1 MSRKYRFIL
10 MQDETYE
17 EKSSFSFSP
26 MKFFTLFFGTIF
38 CFAGIIVYI
47 LAFTPVREYIPGYT
61 DVELKARAMRNKVRL
76 DSIEEKMN
84 IKDAYINNIRQIL
97 LGEEVGGEEQIID
110 TADLKAGEV
119 AIDLSRSKED
129 SVLREA
135 IKNEEKYG
143 LNPTKS
149 INNSS
154 SVLPFFTPLKG
165 EFSSLFD
172 PTIQHFGVDIVA
184 PKDETIKCTLSG
196 TVILATWTSETGH
209 VIGVQH
215 KNNLISLYKH
225 NSILLKK
232 VGNYVKAGDPIAIIG
247 NTGNLTT
254 GPHLHFEL
262 WLNGNALDP
271 AAYIAF

>member
-1 MSRKYRFIL
+1 M
-10 MQDETYE
+10 
-17 EKSSFSFSP
+17 
-26 MKFFTLFFGTIF
+26 
-38 CFAGIIVYI
+38 
-47 LAFTPVREYIPGYT
+47 
-61 DVELKARAMRNKVRL
+61 
-76 DSIEEKMN
+76 
-84 IKDAYINNIRQIL
+84 
-97 LGEEVGGEEQIID
+97 
-110 TADLKAGEV
+110 
-119 AIDLSRSKED
+119 
-129 SVLREA
+129 
-135 IKNEEKYG
+135 
-143 LNPTKS
+143 
-149 INNSS
+149 
-154 SVLPFFTPLKG
+154 
-165 EFSSLFD
+165 FD

-184 PKDETIKCTLSG
+184 PKDETIKFTLSG
-196 TVILATWTSETGH
+196 TVILATSTSETGH